1 MVIIQTNIR
10 KIRELGESW
19 YTPGAN
25 TVFYI
30 KWDWSITDTWP
41 NQINFTTQNLSFATE
56 WDLTYI
62 VFNNWA
68 NGFYTTSVNI
78 PCPFTFNLWMYQT
91 WWTYAPRLLDNT
103 DSNDNA
109 IQITTSSSNPY
120 TIKSYNTST
129 TITGNTRINLVVT
142 WDTSWNC
149 KIYKQ
154 WVLSSTWTSR
164 TNSATGIIVWY
175 KKSNSLDNFRW
186 RMSKIILESKVRTAE
201 ETSDYYDQTKSDYG
215 IS

>member
-1 MVIIQTNIR
+1 MTSYEHKVKNIYLW
-10 KIRELGESW
+10 EPWWSPW
-19 YTPGAN
+19 SD

-30 KWDWSITDTWP
+30 IWDWSITDTWP
-41 NQINFTTQNLSFATE
+41 NQINFTTQKLSFAIE

-78 PCPFTFNLWMYQT
+78 PCPFTFNLWIYQT
-91 WWTYAPRLLDNT
+91 WWTYSPRLLDNT

-109 IQITTSSSNPY
+109 IQIYSTSSTPY
-120 TIKSYNTST
+120 TITCYNTST
-129 TITGNTRINLVVT
+129 TITGNTRINLVIT
-142 WDTSWNC
+142 WDASGNC

-154 WVLSSTWTSR
+154 WILSSTWTSR
-164 TNSATGIIVWY
+164 TTSANWIIVWY
-175 KKSNSLDNFRW
+175 KKSNSSDTFRW
-186 RMSKIILESKVRTAE
+186 RMSRIILESKVRTVE
-201 ETSDYYDQTKSDYG
+201 EITAYYNQTKSDYW